1 MVSKAAEYTKTTDT
15 KEKKPGRYVFYV
27 NVDQYC
33 KQGWFNQIFMS
44 ESRSEKLLRIKA
56 EIARSGFFK
65 PDEEVLIVP
74 SNGTHLEKLWEE

>member
-33 KQGWFNQIFMS
+33 KRQMRKSSSSPLTAPI
-44 ESRSEKLLRIKA
+44 SRSSGKSKISL
-56 EIARSGFFK
+56 EI
-65 PDEEVLIVP
+65 
-74 SNGTHLEKLWEE
+74 

>member
-1 MVSKAAEYTKTTDT
+1 MVTKNEKTT
-15 KEKKPGRYVFYV
+15 EKKPARFVFYV

-33 KQGWFNQIFMS
+33 QRGWFNRIFLP

-56 EIARSGFFK
+56 EITRSGFFK

-74 SNGTHLEKLWEE
+74 SNGTHLEMLWEDRA